1 MTRKQFSRLRMWL
14 LTTFGK
20 LFSCPV
26 DGYVYG
32 APLILSNQ
40 TINGAKHN
48 VLYVAT
54 ENDSVYAYDADT
66 CGGGTPLWKVSLLQS
81 GETPLA
87 DEAILPYVGVTS
99 TPVIDP
105 TSGTLYVVSTEES
118 SSGEAHS
125 GSALST

>member
-1 MTRKQFSRLRMWL
+1 
-14 LTTFGK
+14 
-20 LFSCPV
+20 V

-32 APLILSNQ
+32 EPLILSNQ
-40 TINGAKHN
+40 TVNGAKHN

-66 CGGGTPLWKVSLLQS
+66 CGGGTPLWKVSVLQS

-105 TSGTLYVVSTEES
+105 VSGTLYVVSTEES
-118 SSGEAHS
+118 SAG
-125 GSALST
+125 GSYRLRSSVDR